1 MSVRHVFSLPGVCD
15 RVIDGDSL
23 VVHVGIMPGLEL
35 HGIHVRLQGINAP
48 ELRHEGGPAARDYL
62 RSLLPVDAEIT
73 LVSSQEDKYGRLL
86 ARVVLANGE
95 DASSLMLASGNAVPM
110 A

>member
-1 MSVRHVFSLPGVCD
+1 MANYVFTMPGVVD
-15 RVIDGDSL
+15 RVIDGDSV
-23 VVHVGIMPGLEL
+23 VVHVGIMPGIEM

-48 ELRHEGGPAARDYL
+48 ELRNAGGPTARDFL
-62 RSLLPVDAEIT
+62 RSQLPEGMVIT

-86 ARVVLANGE
+86 ARIILADGS
-95 DASSLMLASGNAVPM
+95 DVSSLMLSSGNAVPM

>member
-1 MSVRHVFSLPGVCD
+1 MPAHVFSMPGMVE
-15 RVIDGDSL
+15 RIIDGDSI
-23 VVHVGIMPGLEL
+23 VAHVKIMPSVEL

-48 ELRHEGGPAARDYL
+48 ELRHEGGPAARDFL
-62 RSLLPVDAEIT
+62 RSLLPEGTEIT

-86 ARVVLANGE
+86 ARVLLDDGS
-95 DASSLMLASGNAVPM
+95 DASSLMLSSGNALPM